1 MVHHVLARERFE
13 KTRAAIR
20 RLDDVHLAIMLEGE
34 DWKPQQLH
42 VHAPG
47 TSDPTA
53 SRAIYRADNL
63 ADIMQAL
70 HAEERE
76 LTDYIGVTLRLLEN
90 VRKGLGDKYANVLE
104 ARYIDGWQWDRIT
117 DEYDIKRPYGHYLID
132 VACDWID
139 SIGIQACLRG
149 EYDV

>member
-1 MVHHVLARERFE
+1 MLARERFE
-13 KTRAAIR
+13 NTRAAIR

-53 SRAIYRADNL
+53 ARAIYRADNL
-63 ADIMQAL
+63 PDIMQAL
-70 HAEERE
+70 HAEEHE

-90 VRKGLGDKYANVLE
+90 VRKGLGDKYANILDWL
-104 ARYIDGWQWDRIT
+104 YIDGASWDYIRDT
-117 DEYDIKRPYGHYLID
+117 YNVKRSTGSEWRAI
-132 VACDWID
+132 AFDWID